1 MYPPDSRKSKP
12 MATIQT
18 PYSHLHALIID
29 DMSVQQ
35 TTLRGQL
42 ASLGIHKVDQATT
55 ADEALRLVKSRPYGL
70 ILCDYNLNNKT
81 DGQQFFEHLRDNDL
95 LGPDCLFFMITAEG
109 GYASVAAATEHK
121 PDAYLLKPITAADI
135 GERLKLMLE
144 KRQALLPITQR
155 LRRHDLP
162 GAVTECDTLLAKKD
176 RWYMQVLQLKGQ
188 TLLQLGRH
196 DEAKAVY
203 RQALDQRA
211 DLIWAQLGMARA
223 HKAAGQFE
231 QARQIANDIIQSRDG
246 DKHVAAYDVV
256 AESLEAQGDMAG
268 ALWVLRDAAAVVP
281 SARRHRLVGESAYRN
296 GDLDAA
302 KDSFLKVTKATKGSV
317 IAQAQDTLSLAQTLA
332 DRGEAKEA
340 LVLLDEGNTQHKNNP
355 AYDNVALAIKA
366 QAQVQAGDAEG
377 ALQTVQ
383 KARETMRKAKAD
395 FATVALAKAE
405 LMTGHQEAGLTLME
419 KAVASDHE
427 NPRVKQ
433 LIGKALSDTGHEDKI
448 AKIIEAAAAGLES
461 RVKEAKTLFRDS
473 RIDEAL
479 STIEAAVHDYPEN
492 TGVLLQAAQMNC
504 LSLRLKKELNPAVV
518 DRVRLYLTRLDKLM
532 PANDRVTQMQR
543 YFRETMSALTE
554 AAKAGA

>member
-1 MYPPDSRKSKP
+1 

-18 PYSHLHALIID
+18 TYSHLHALIID

-42 ASLGIHKVDQATT
+42 ASLGIHRVDQATS
-55 ADEALRLVKSRPYGL
+55 ADEALRLVRNRPYGL

-81 DGQQFFEHLRDNDL
+81 DGQQFFEHLRDNEL
-95 LGPDCLFFMITAEG
+95 LSPDCLFFMITAEG

-155 LRRHDLP
+155 LRKHDLP
-162 GAVTECDTLLAKKD
+162 GAVTECDTMLARRD
-176 RWYMQVLQLKGQ
+176 RWFMQALQMKGQ
-188 TLLQLGRH
+188 TLLQMGRH
-196 DEAKAVY
+196 EEAKDVY
-203 RQALDQRA
+203 RQALEVRG
-211 DLIWAQLGMARA
+211 DLVWAQLGMARA

-246 DKHVAAYDVV
+246 DKHVAAYDVM

-296 GDLDAA
+296 GDLDTA
-302 KDSFLKVTKATKGSV
+302 KESYQKVTKATKGSV
-317 IAQAQDTLSLAQTLA
+317 IAQPQDTLSLAQTLV

-340 LVLLDEGNTQHKNNP
+340 MELLGEGAVLHKNNP
-355 AYDNVALAIKA
+355 AFDNVALAVKA
-366 QAQVQAGDAEG
+366 QAQVQAGDADG
-377 ALQTVQ
+377 AMKTIAR
-383 KARETMRKAKAD
+383 ARETMRKAKAD

-405 LMTGHQEAGLTLME
+405 LMTGHHEAGLALME
-419 KAVASDHE
+419 KAVAADHE

-433 LIGKALSDTGHEDKI
+433 LIGKALGDTGHEDKI
-448 AKIIEAAAAGLES
+448 DKIIEAAAAGLEI
-461 RVKEAKTLFRDS
+461 RVKEAKALFRDS

-479 STIEAAVHDYPEN
+479 AAIEAAVHDYPEN

-504 LSLRLKKELNPAVV
+504 LSLRLKKALSPAVV

-532 PANDRVTQMQR
+532 PASDRVTQMQR
-543 YFRETMSALTE
+543 YFRETMGGLSD
-554 AAKAGA
+554 AAKAAA

>member
-1 MYPPDSRKSKP
+1 

-42 ASLGIHKVDQATT
+42 ASLGIHKIDQATT

-70 ILCDYNLNNKT
+70 ILCDYNLNSRT

-95 LGPDCLFFMITAEG
+95 LPPDCLFFMITAEG

-155 LRRHDLP
+155 LRKHDLQ
-162 GAVTECDTLLAKKD
+162 GAVNECDTLLAKKD
-176 RWYMQVLQLKGQ
+176 RWFMQVLQMKGQ
-188 TLLQLGRH
+188 TLLQMGRH
-196 DEAKAVY
+196 EEAKPVY
-203 RQALDQRA
+203 RQALDVRG
-211 DLIWAQLGMARA
+211 DLVWAQLGMARA

-302 KDSFLKVTKATKGSV
+302 KESFQKVTKATKGSV
-317 IAQAQDTLSLAQTLA
+317 VAQAQDTLSLAQTLV

-340 LVLLDEGNTQHKNNP
+340 LGLLSEGTAQHKNNP
-355 AYDNVALAIKA
+355 AFDSVALAIKA
-366 QAQVQAGDAEG
+366 QAQVQAGDPEG
-377 ALQTVQ
+377 AMATIV

-405 LMTGHQEAGLTLME
+405 LMTGHQEAGLALME
-419 KAVASDHE
+419 KAVAADHE

-433 LIGKALSDTGHEDKI
+433 LIGKALCETGHEDKI
-448 AKIIEAAAAGLES
+448 EKIIEAAAAGLEI

-479 STIEAAVHDYPEN
+479 STIESAVHDYPEN
-492 TGVLLQAAQMNC
+492 TSVLLQAAQMNC

-532 PANDRVTQMQR
+532 PASDRVTQMQR
-543 YFRETMSALTE
+543 YFRESMDALTE
-554 AAKAGA
+554 PAKAGA